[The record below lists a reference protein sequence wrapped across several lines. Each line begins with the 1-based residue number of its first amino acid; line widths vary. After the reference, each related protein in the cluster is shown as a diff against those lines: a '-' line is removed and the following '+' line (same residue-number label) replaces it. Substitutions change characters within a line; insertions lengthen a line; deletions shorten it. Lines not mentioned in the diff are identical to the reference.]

1 MKVVSVLR
9 VLVGTLLLFS
19 AAGCTENNATAAPLW
34 TNYAAA
40 QQALANDNF
49 EQAKTALT
57 ALAAESTGDL
67 QKQIQ
72 TAAAAA
78 DIDGMRMAFRS
89 ASDTLIQNGVPAEY
103 AVAFCPMY
111 KGGASWVQK
120 KGPIVNPYTGESMP
134 GCGSFKSK
142 S

>member
-1 MKVVSVLR
+1 MKVVYVLR
-9 VLVGTLLLFS
+9 ALICTLLLIYT
-19 AAGCTENNATAAPLW
+19 AGCSQNNEKPAPLW
-34 TNYAAA
+34 TSYGTA

-49 EQAKTALT
+49 EEAKSALM
-57 ALAAESTGDL
+57 ALATESTGEF
-67 QKQIQ
+67 QKQIE
-72 TAAAAA
+72 TAASAA
-78 DIDGMRMAFRS
+78 DIDAMRMAFRS
-89 ASDTLIQNGVPAEY
+89 ASDTLIQNGVPPEY

-120 KGPIVNPYTGESMP
+120 KGPIVNPYTGKSMP